1 MITVIFTILSALY
14 DNGKRFQDHTGRAL
28 FRFII
33 LLLISIYEM
42 PMIIVGIWQPT
53 LIKLLTNIFIF
64 YILFD
69 YILNLLEGRKWNYVG
84 NTAMIDKLWNTL
96 GGLIPQL
103 IFKIILLFLTFKL
116 NTL

>member
-14 DNGKRFQDHTGRAL
+14 DKGKRFQDHSGRAL

-42 PMIIVGIWQPT
+42 PTILVGVWQPT

-69 YILNLLEGRKWNYVG
+69 YILNLLEGRKWNYIG
-84 NTAMIDKLWNTL
+84 STSKIDQFWNKL
-96 GGLIPQL
+96 GGWIPQL
-103 IFKIILLFLTFKL
+103 IFKIGLLLLTFKL
-116 NTL
+116 K